1 MRGSIIKRS
10 KGSWTIIIN
19 LGRDPAT
26 AKRKQQ
32 WVTIRGS
39 KKQAETRLAELLNQ
53 MDTGGFIK
61 PTKETFG
68 SFLQRYLDDYIST
81 QIRATTLEA
90 YQQRG
95 KHLIDGLGHIPVSE
109 LREEH
114 LHKYYREKS
123 KTLSPGTL
131 IKHHNLLRSALSQGV
146 IWRTLTRNVAEA
158 VKPPKVSRK
167 EMRALTGPEVH
178 RMLEACEDTAWH
190 SIFHTLTWTGLRRSE
205 LLGLRWKDVDL
216 ILASLRVVQ
225 SVQRLN
231 PGEFIVQEPKTAS
244 GRRTIALSPA
254 SCLVLRE
261 HREKQEADAT
271 LLGRQLAEDDLV
283 FSHPDGSPRDP
294 STLTLAF
301 RRLTR
306 RVGLDGVRLHD
317 LRHTMASLYLE
328 QGVNP
333 KTVAERLGHAS
344 VTITLDLYSHCL
356 PGVQEAA
363 AVQFDTA
370 MVQAKST
377 SAKVTLELVG

>member
-1 MRGSIIKRS
+1 MRGSIIQRS
-10 KGSWTIIIN
+10 KGSWTIILN

-26 AKRKQQ
+26 GKRKQQ
-32 WVTIRGS
+32 WVTVRGT

-231 PGEFIVQEPKTAS
+231 TGEFIVQEPKTAS

-370 MVQAKST
+370 MEQAKST
-377 SAKVTLELVG
+377 SAKVTPELVG

>member
-1 MRGSIIKRS
+1 MRGHIKTRS
-10 KGSWTIIIN
+10 KGSWTIIFN

-26 AKRKQQ
+26 GKRKQQ
-32 WVTIRGS
+32 WVTVRGT

-114 LHKYYREKS
+114 IHKYYREKS

-231 PGEFIVQEPKTAS
+231 TGEFIVQEPKTAS

-306 RVGLDGVRLHD
+306 RIGLDGVRLHD

-370 MVQAKST
+370 MEQAKST
-377 SAKVTLELVG
+377 SAKVTPELVG